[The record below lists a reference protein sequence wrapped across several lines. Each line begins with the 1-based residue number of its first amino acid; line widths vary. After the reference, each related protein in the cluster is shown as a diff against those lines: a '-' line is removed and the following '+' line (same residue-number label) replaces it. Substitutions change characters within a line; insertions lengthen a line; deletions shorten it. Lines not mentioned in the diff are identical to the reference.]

1 MALVLT
7 GKDGEAMDPT
17 SEEFMEKGHS
27 GQVVGV
33 IIPPPDIRAV
43 VDKTAQ
49 FVARHGKD
57 FEQKI
62 IQKAAAGGGS
72 ASKFNFMRQGDPY
85 NAYYEFKIK
94 EFEEGGPVEKPW
106 PAAAPAPD
114 EEKKVEAEAEDKATD
129 GGASGGIVRK
139 QKMNALAAVLTS
151 KEALTKPPPHVFSMV
166 HPVGKGVNSF
176 VKTPS
181 RIGGKK
187 TLIGATQHPVLRRFF
202 PAQF

>member
-7 GKDGEAMDPT
+7 GKVGEAMDPT
-17 SEEFMEKGHS
+17 SEEFMEKGQS

-94 EFEEGGPVEKPW
+94 EFEEGGPVAKPK
-106 PAAAPAPD
+106 PAAAAEAPQPD
-114 EEKKVEAEAEDKATD
+114 EEKKGDAEEKATD
-129 GGASGGIVRK
+129 GSSSGGGIVRK
-139 QKMNALAAVLTS
+139 QKMNALAAALTS
-151 KEALTKPPPHVFSMV
+151 KDALVKPPPHVFSMV
-166 HPVGKGVNSF
+166 HPVGERGSSL
-176 VKTPS
+176 P
-181 RIGGKK
+181 RD
-187 TLIGATQHPVLRRFF
+187 TLLNMESHETGL
-202 PAQF
+202 